1 MKHCRNG
8 FWFEWLHKM
17 KTLAGMTTWSNQLLQ
32 LGFLKEKETDGSER
46 YRLFLGEC
54 TTSFWTQIHVI
65 PIDECWQVTYS
76 RSEVQV
82 GLWKM
87 YNVVRKIDVNV
98 HFSPIKMIEEI
109 FSEKHKKPG
118 FFRRFWFHESVGN
131 IHCRVLVWPVG
142 LSSMTVLE
150 FSQYCS
156 DRFFLMSYNW
166 LLISTRLR
174 HWIVMLQAF

>member
-1 MKHCRNG
+1 
-8 FWFEWLHKM
+8 
-17 KTLAGMTTWSNQLLQ
+17 MTIWSNQLLQ

-98 HFSPIKMIEEI
+98 HFSPTKMIEEI
-109 FSEKHKKPG
+109 FSQKRKKPG
-118 FFRRFWFHESVGN
+118 FFRRF
-131 IHCRVLVWPVG
+131 
-142 LSSMTVLE
+142 
-150 FSQYCS
+150 
-156 DRFFLMSYNW
+156 
-166 LLISTRLR
+166 
-174 HWIVMLQAF
+174 